1 MLLCVHSVIA
11 PLMACKWSIS
21 FFGVVAFVFLPVFFF
36 LELAGEPENPFGF
49 DANDL
54 DLKAMQ
60 VTLNGSFCP

>member
-1 MLLCVHSVIA
+1 
-11 PLMACKWSIS
+11 MACKWSIS